1 MTVKPSDTILSLED
15 IAFRYPG
22 ASQDTLNVARLH
34 VQAADRILIQ
44 GDSGCGK
51 STLLSLS
58 AGVILPHRGTVC
70 LLGKNWQTLSPAA
83 RDAWRVDHV
92 GYIFQQFNLLPYLSV
107 LENVLMPCRFSSL
120 RAQRARQLHGSEVHA
135 AQTLL
140 AALGLNK
147 AQWPAKATTLSVGQ
161 QQRVAAARALIGCPE
176 LVIADEPTS
185 ALDEGWRDSF
195 MQLLIQ
201 QCENNRSAL
210 LFVTHDARLS
220 CHFHTVVKLPFIDSA
235 SNDRFSEVS

>member
-1 MTVKPSDTILSLED
+1 MSFKPSDMVLSLED

-22 ASQDTLNVARLH
+22 TAQDILTMASLQLQV
-34 VQAADRILIQ
+34 ADRMLIC

-58 AGVILPHRGTVC
+58 AGVILPHRGRVC
-70 LLGKNWQTLSPAA
+70 LLGKNWQTMTAAA

-92 GYIFQQFNLLPYLSV
+92 GYIFQQFNLLPYLTV
-107 LENVLMPCRFSSL
+107 IENVLMPCRFSRL
-120 RAQRARQLHGSEVHA
+120 RAQRARQFHGSEVHA
-135 AQTLL
+135 AQILL

-147 AQWPAKATTLSVGQ
+147 PLWPARAITLSVGQ

-185 ALDEGWRDSF
+185 ALDEASRDSF

-201 QCENNRSAL
+201 QCENSRSAL
-210 LFVTHDARLS
+210 LFVTHDSRLS
-220 CHFHTVVKLPFIDSA
+220 LYFNAVLNLSLVNQA
-235 SNDRFSEVS
+235 SL